1 MANINNTPDPN
12 LIPLIMDK
20 NDLLYRD
27 YLEKFNVLLDTTVH
41 SVFLDITTNEI
52 VYQRDKGD
60 IRISNEI
67 GGLSN
72 VNTIGATAG
81 MALVYNGSNWV
92 ASNILETSLSYVR
105 NTPSTRLGFSDILSV
120 SSIIDS
126 LDKILYPYL
135 PPSYNLFSIPAKQTT
150 LELGEYLSTSS
161 GGVEIFN
168 WSVSTISNVSLTY
181 GFTILDITN
190 SYTLATGLLPNTLTS
205 SSINIPYSIRK
216 TTTNQTHVFRIQTK
230 NTQNNLFSKDMIIT
244 WKPKIF
250 WGTSPLSTALNSA
263 QIIAL
268 PSSPTGGS
276 KLTDSIQN
284 SFTMNGNGE
293 YIWFV
298 MPSTF
303 GYAINPD
310 GSSSRILVGG
320 LANSFWDVFTVSF
333 TNAQGYT
340 QNYYAYKSKT
350 VSFGTNVK
358 IQIV

>member
-1 MANINNTPDPN
+1 MANINNTPDPD
-12 LIPLIMDK
+12 LIPLIIDK
-20 NDLLYRD
+20 NDMVYTGFQRKHNDLRL
-27 YLEKFNVLLDTTVH
+27 TTVH
-41 SVFLDITTNEI
+41 NVYLDISTNEI
-52 VYQRDKGD
+52 VYQRDSGD
-60 IRISNEI
+60 IRVSNEI
-67 GGLSN
+67 DGLSN
-72 VNTIGATAG
+72 VNTLGATSG
-81 MALVYNGSNWV
+81 MSLVFNGSNWY
-92 ASNILETSLSYVR
+92 ATNIANSTLSYVR
-105 NTPSTRLGFSDILSV
+105 NIPSTRSGFSDILNT
-120 SSIIDS
+120 SSIIDA
-126 LDKILYPYL
+126 LDKILYPYQF
-135 PPSYNLFSIPAKQTT
+135 PNFPTFIIPAKQTT
-150 LELGEYLSTSS
+150 LELGQYLSTSS

-168 WSVSTISNVSLTY
+168 WTISTISNVSLTY

-190 SYTLATGLLPNTLTS
+190 SYTLATGLLPNTLTT

-230 NTQNNLFSKDMIIT
+230 NTQNNLFSKDMTIT

-333 TNAQGYT
+333 TNSQGYT